1 MSFADLG
8 VPANLVARLQARGI
22 TEAFPIQEA
31 AIPDALAGRDV
42 VGKAATGSG
51 KTLAFG
57 LPLMARL
64 TKARPRKPVGLVLV
78 PTRELAAQVQK
89 EIGQLTDDR
98 GRRVICIYGG
108 TSYSVARKA
117 LNYGVDVV
125 VACPGRLEDMLE
137 QGAFD
142 LSETTTVIV
151 DEADRMADMGFLP
164 AVRRIMAQTPR
175 DRHVMLFSATMGP
188 DVASLVKEFTH
199 DAVVHDVVGEEAP
212 SDVDHFFWRVPRD
225 QRPQITA
232 DIVEEYERAIIFTRT
247 KHGADRLARQLGER
261 GVSAVALH
269 GDRSQAQRERALRS
283 VKAGQIQV
291 LVATD
296 VAARGIHID
305 LLPVVVHYDP
315 PAQATD
321 YLHRSG
327 RTGRAGATGAVISL
341 VGEDVMGQVKRLQ
354 RALGIPAS
362 IESREDA
369 VAIRLGAVD
378 DAVAAERLDDRGP
391 KGRSPKP
398 ERDHDRARAPRP
410 FGRERGDA
418 DRSVRERPRVERSHD
433 RSERPGYAER
443 PASDRP
449 VYAERS
455 AERPARSFAE
465 RVDRFTHRDHE
476 RPERADRNDRNER
489 NERSVS
495 GAPTRGNREA
505 VVSFFNDSKGFG
517 FASDDKGDDLFI
529 HFSSIQGDGFRSLS
543 QGQRISFEEAQG
555 PKGREARNVRV
566 LGGAANAGRRRR

>member
-1 MSFADLG
+1 M
-8 VPANLVARLQARGI
+8 
-22 TEAFPIQEA
+22 
-31 AIPDALAGRDV
+31 

-57 LPLMARL
+57 LPLMARI
-64 TKARPRKPVGLVLV
+64 TKARPRKPVGLILV

-89 EIGQLTDDR
+89 EIGQLTEDR

-188 DVASLVKEFTH
+188 DVTSLVKEFTH

-378 DAVAAERLDDRGP
+378 DTVAAERLDDRGP
-391 KGRSPKP
+391 KGRSSKP
-398 ERDHDRARAPRP
+398 ERDNDRSRAPRA
-410 FGRERGDA
+410 FERRERGDA
-418 DRSVRERPRVERSHD
+418 DRSVRERPRFERSHD
-433 RSERPGYAER
+433 RSERPAHAER
-443 PASDRP
+443 PAY
-449 VYAERS
+449 VER
-455 AERPARSFAE
+455 AVGERPERATRSFAD
-465 RVDRFTHRDHE
+465 RVERFTHRDHD
-476 RPERADRNDRNER
+476 RPERGDR

-495 GAPTRGNREA
+495 GAPRGNREA

-566 LGGAANAGRRRR
+566 VGGASNAGRRRR

>member
-8 VPANLVARLQARGI
+8 VPARLVERLRVRGI

-42 VGKAATGSG
+42 VGKAITGSG
-51 KTLAFG
+51 KTLAFA
-57 LPLMARL
+57 LPLLANL
-64 TKARPRKPVGLVLV
+64 TKARPRKPTALVLV

-89 EIGQLTDDR
+89 EIAQLTEDQ

-108 TSYSVARKA
+108 TSYNVARKA
-117 LNYGVDVV
+117 LNFGVDVV

-137 QGAFD
+137 QRGLD
-142 LSETTTVIV
+142 LADVTTVVV

-164 AVRRIMAQTPR
+164 AVRRIVAATSR
-175 DRHVMLFSATMGP
+175 ERHVMLFSATMGP
-188 DVASLVKEFTH
+188 DVSSLVREFTH
-199 DAVVHDVVGEEAP
+199 DAAIHDVVGDEAP

-225 QRPQITA
+225 RRPEITA
-232 DIVEEYERAIIFTRT
+232 DIIAQYERAIIFTRT

-261 GVSAVALH
+261 GISAVPLH

-283 VKAGQIQV
+283 VKNGSIQV

-341 VGEDVMGQVKRLQ
+341 VGEDVIGQVKRLQ
-354 RALGIPAS
+354 RALGINPS
-362 IESREDA
+362 IDTREDA

-378 DAVAAERLDDRGP
+378 DAVAAERLDDRTP
-391 KGRSPKP
+391 TKRP
-398 ERDHDRARAPRP
+398 EAPRTRERAPRSVER
-410 FGRERGDA
+410 REPRA
-418 DRSVRERPRVERSHD
+418 RVAPRREHRASETPTRSPRSFERRDHQSSRPEGASRPR
-433 RSERPGYAER
+433 GK
-443 PASDRP
+443 
-449 VYAERS
+449 
-455 AERPARSFAE
+455 
-465 RVDRFTHRDHE
+465 
-476 RPERADRNDRNER
+476 
-489 NERSVS
+489 
-495 GAPTRGNREA
+495 EA

-529 HFSSIQGDGFRSLS
+529 HFSSIVGDGFKSLS
-543 QGQRISFEEAQG
+543 QGQKITFEEAQG
-555 PKGREARNVRV
+555 PKGREAKNVRV
-566 LGGAANAGRRRR
+566 VAAGRNRR